1 MKRSDVEQVKQ
12 DMKRLADRINEMER
26 CAGWHRYVSEVGRFS
41 SDKQHP
47 DDVFNYGQFTAA
59 VKRARMDLS
68 KSLVRLGR

>member
-1 MKRSDVEQVKQ
+1 MKRSDVERVKQ

-26 CAGWHRYVSEVGRFS
+26 CAGWYRYASEVGFVS